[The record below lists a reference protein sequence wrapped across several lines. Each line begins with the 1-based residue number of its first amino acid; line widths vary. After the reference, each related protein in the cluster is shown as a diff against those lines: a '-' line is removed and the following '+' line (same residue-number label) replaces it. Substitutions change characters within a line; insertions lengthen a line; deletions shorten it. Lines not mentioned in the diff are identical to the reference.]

1 MDWQPLREE
10 CDHRPE
16 SWEPITYAHA
26 HAQGRPSGRPPGVQK
41 EVAGMDAHCSPERK
55 TWTPRASSVFA
66 GIGKLTQTLR
76 ENLEL
81 CSWDEILH
89 SSRNE
94 LDLYVPLWIGLN
106 VLMCKQEDGS
116 VLINVRGTIHV
127 SESTHTCTLAHTRTS
142 TACCLLTL
150 VYVVTVEKLGLKDLY
165 TQCTTAAAR
174 GRGNGMGR
182 GTDLPVIATSF
193 VKNKSISQNDN
204 KQMFVHSKW

>member
-1 MDWQPLREE
+1 MLTAALRERPGHPE
-10 CDHRPE
+10 HRL
-16 SWEPITYAHA
+16 
-26 HAQGRPSGRPPGVQK
+26 
-41 EVAGMDAHCSPERK
+41 CSP
-55 TWTPRASSVFA
+55 VQ
-66 GIGKLTQTLR
+66 GNLTQTLR

-150 VYVVTVEKLGLKDLY
+150 VYIVTVEKPGLRDLY
-165 TQCTTAAAR
+165 TQFMTAAAR

-182 GTDLPVIATSF
+182 GTNLPVLATSF
-193 VKNKSISQNDN
+193 VKNKSISQNNN
-204 KQMFVHSKW
+204 KQRFVHSGWQVNKGYLLQYFPIVFKRRTHSHTQYFFR